1 MRYRILIE
9 QDGNGCVSRGRSW
22 KKTLE
27 NIQYYVA
34 TRYSRRKSSG
44 GIQALKKLIVLF
56 LVMSMAG
63 CATTGLLQ
71 PTFRGIPRQ
80 DIVNVKM
87 DVLLERA
94 FVRSSS
100 SYGGGAVAMILL
112 VGPFSMNVMK
122 LYGTIEQKRENGK
135 YKPVGS
141 FNKGLNWGQNFFN
154 IKAPKNSEVKLM
166 LRAGGTREG
175 MTEIGYVS
183 IGSEKHQTVA
193 VKLTEAGVEI
203 Q

>member
-9 QDGNGCVSRGRSW
+9 QGKSR
-22 KKTLE
+22 KETLG
-27 NIQYYVA
+27 NIQDYVT
-34 TRYSRRKSSG
+34 TRYFRRKCPG

-56 LVMSMAG
+56 LIMSIAG

-71 PTFRGIPRQ
+71 PAFRGIPRQ
-80 DIVNVKM
+80 DIVDVRM

-112 VGPFSMNVMK
+112 VGPFSMNVVK
-122 LYGTIEQKRENGK
+122 LYGTIEQKCEDEK
-135 YKPVGS
+135 YKPIGS

-154 IKAPKNSEVKLM
+154 IKAPKNSEIKLT

-175 MTEIGYVS
+175 MTDIGYVS
-183 IGSEKHQTVA
+183 IGSEKHQTV
-193 VKLTEAGVEI
+193 VVRLTEAGVEI